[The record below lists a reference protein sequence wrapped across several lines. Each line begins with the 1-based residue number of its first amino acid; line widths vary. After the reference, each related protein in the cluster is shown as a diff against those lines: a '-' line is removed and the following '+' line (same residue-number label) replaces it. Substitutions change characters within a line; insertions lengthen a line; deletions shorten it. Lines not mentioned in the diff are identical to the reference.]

1 MESPSSAFSQLRVR
15 ALRSI
20 EMRRAGPWAVR
31 LINLQELAHEA
42 FHCYGIKKDS
52 IRRIR
57 KTYHILGKNKDKL
70 IDPR

>member
-1 MESPSSAFSQLRVR
+1 
-15 ALRSI
+15 
-20 EMRRAGPWAVR
+20 MRRAGPWAVR

-42 FHCYGIKKDS
+42 FHCYGIKQDS